1 MIAIVADSTVCATRD
16 QARAMGLTVVP
27 TGFTAGAQAYTER
40 FMDDRGPEETR
51 ELTLQPDCK
60 TSHAPVSAF
69 QQAFEG
75 LLAQGFD
82 VLCLTI
88 SSRLSGAYS
97 SASVAARET
106 DEGRIAVV
114 DSQTTCGGLW
124 LLCKAARG
132 LADEGLGLSDLALR
146 VKELRPKAGIVFS
159 VENMD
164 ALRRS
169 GRLGVIPQ
177 SVGTLLN
184 IRPIL
189 QCQNG
194 SVASVGV
201 ARGLQDRVRQIL
213 RRIPEKPV
221 ALMLHYLLPAPTA
234 DALRQAIEQKF
245 EGVPLYTAIGGPVLG
260 IHLGAGT
267 IGVSWITE

>member
-1 MIAIVADSTVCATRD
+1 MIAIVSDSTICATRD
-16 QARAMGLTVVP
+16 QARAMGITVVP
-27 TGFTAGAQAYTER
+27 TNFTTGMQAYTER
-40 FMDDRGPEETR
+40 YMDERGPEETR
-51 ELTLQPDCK
+51 ELTLSADCK
-60 TSHAPVSAF
+60 TSHPPVIAF
-69 QQAFEG
+69 AQAFEK
-75 LLAQGFD
+75 LLARGFE
-82 VLCLTI
+82 VLCITI

-97 SASVAARET
+97 SASLAARET
-106 DEGRIAVV
+106 DESRVTVV

-124 LLCKAARG
+124 LLCKEART
-132 LADEGLGLSDLALR
+132 LADSGLSLSELALR
-146 VKELRPKAGIVFS
+146 VKELRPKTGIVFS

-201 ARGLQDRVRQIL
+201 ARGLQDRVRQL
-213 RRIPEKPV
+213 VRRIPDKPL
-221 ALMLHYLLPAPTA
+221 ALMLHYLLPAEA
-234 DALRQAIEQKF
+234 AEALRQAIEQRF
-245 EGVPLYTAIGGPVLG
+245 EGVLLYTAIGGPVLG

>member
-27 TGFTAGAQAYTER
+27 TGFTAGAAAYTER
-40 FMDDRGPEETR
+40 FMDDRGPDETR

-60 TSHAPVSAF
+60 TSHPPVAAF

-82 VLCLTI
+82 ILCLTI

-132 LADEGLGLSDLALR
+132 LADAGLGLSDLALR

-201 ARGLQDRVRQIL
+201 ARGLQDRVRQML

>member
-106 DEGRIAVV
+106 DGRIAVV

-132 LADEGLGLSDLALR
+132 LADAGLGLSDLAGR

-201 ARGLQDRVRQIL
+201 ARGLQDRVRQML

-221 ALMLHYLLPAPTA
+221 ALMLHYLLPASTSE
-234 DALRQAIEQKF
+234 ALRQAIEQKF

-260 IHLGAGT
+260 IHLGVGT

>member
-1 MIAIVADSTVCATRD
+1 MIAIVSDSTICATRD
-16 QARAMGLTVVP
+16 QARAMGITVVP
-27 TGFTAGAQAYTER
+27 TNFTTGMQAYTER
-40 FMDDRGPEETR
+40 YMDERGPEETR
-51 ELTLQPDCK
+51 ELTLSADCK
-60 TSHAPVSAF
+60 TSHPPVIAF
-69 QQAFEG
+69 AQAFEK
-75 LLAQGFD
+75 LLARGFE
-82 VLCLTI
+82 VLCITI

-97 SASVAARET
+97 SASLAARET
-106 DEGRIAVV
+106 DESRVTVV

-124 LLCKAARG
+124 LLCKEART
-132 LADEGLGLSDLALR
+132 LADSGLSLAELALR
-146 VKELRPKAGIVFS
+146 VKELRPKTGIVFS

-201 ARGLQDRVRQIL
+201 ARGLQDRVRQL
-213 RRIPEKPV
+213 VRRIPDKPL
-221 ALMLHYLLPAPTA
+221 ALMLHYLLPAEA
-234 DALRQAIEQKF
+234 AEALRQAIEQRF

>member
-1 MIAIVADSTVCATRD
+1 MIAIVSDSTICATRD
-16 QARAMGLTVVP
+16 QARAMGITVVP
-27 TGFTAGAQAYTER
+27 TNFTTGMQAYTER
-40 FMDDRGPEETR
+40 YMDERGPEETR
-51 ELTLQPDCK
+51 ELTLSADCK
-60 TSHAPVSAF
+60 TSHPPVIAF
-69 QQAFEG
+69 TQAFEK
-75 LLAQGFD
+75 LLGQGFE
-82 VLCLTI
+82 VLCVTI

-97 SASVAARET
+97 SASLAVRET
-106 DEGRIAVV
+106 DESRVTVV

-124 LLCKAARG
+124 LLCKEART
-132 LADEGLGLSDLALR
+132 LADEGLSLAELALR
-146 VKELRPKAGIVFS
+146 VKELRPKTGIVFS

-201 ARGLQDRVRQIL
+201 ARGLQDRVRQL
-213 RRIPEKPV
+213 VRRIPDKPL
-221 ALMLHYLLPAPTA
+221 ALMLHYLLPAEA
-234 DALRQAIEQKF
+234 AEALRHAIEQRF